1 MTAVFRDP
9 IHDGAADPVLAR
21 RTGDPTYWML
31 YTNRRA
37 DAPEG
42 QGVAWVH
49 GTDLGLASSTDGGAT
64 WLYRGVV
71 EGLDH
76 EPGRNT
82 FWAPEVVWAEGCF
95 HLYVSY
101 VTGVPE
107 RWEGHPRSL
116 HHYTSDDILHWR
128 HHGPVVPSLT
138 QIIDACV
145 HPLPY
150 GGYRLWFKNEADEA
164 STWAC
169 DSDDLFRWGPPR
181 HVLSTDGGH
190 EGPNV
195 FRFRGH
201 YWMVIDSWDGQLA
214 FRSDDLDNWTPAGRI
229 LAASTARPGTDDEGP
244 GYHADVVTDEDRA
257 YILYFTHPPGDR
269 DVFERRRSTIHVA
282 TLDAAD
288 GELICRRD
296 AETRLRLSLS

>member
-145 HPLPY
+145 YPLPY
-150 GGYRLWFKNEADEA
+150 GGYR
-164 STWAC
+164 
-169 DSDDLFRWGPPR
+169 
-181 HVLSTDGGH
+181 
-190 EGPNV
+190 
-195 FRFRGH
+195 
-201 YWMVIDSWDGQLA
+201 
-214 FRSDDLDNWTPAGRI
+214 
-229 LAASTARPGTDDEGP
+229 
-244 GYHADVVTDEDRA
+244 
-257 YILYFTHPPGDR
+257 ILYFTHPPGDR